1 MKQFFLIFFR
11 IFIIQLNASKLI
23 LHIIK
28 GHLFKKSDTDLMRS
42 EMRHIAHRLEK
53 TLENKDEPN
62 SIDNHEKNY
71 NRLKFLFDKWDAV
84 NPNKTPRDLIWCK
97 KIYNEF
103 TKHRET
109 GWYCAL
115 LDKVEKKQRGIK
127 EIYEPNETNSQTAEI
142 DLYQLMLGRRSV
154 REWKKDKISDSMIEL
169 IVKAGLS
176 APNSCNRQT
185 NKFIILKDEARIR
198 SVASTVKGGR
208 NFFYKAPHLL
218 IVINDI
224 RRYQFPDEIH
234 TPFQDA
240 AAAIQNMLLMIYR
253 MGLGACWGSYTS
265 NTSLILREKKVKK
278 LLNIPSHYFISGI
291 IAFGKPNMRVCFIPR
306 ADISDSIYFE
316 KFK

>member
-1 MKQFFLIFFR
+1 MKHLFLIFYR
-11 IFIIQLNASKLI
+11 IFIIQLNALKLI
-23 LHIIK
+23 IHIVK
-28 GHLFKKSDTDLMRS
+28 SLFFKKSDNDLLRS

-53 TLENKDEPN
+53 TLENKEEPN
-62 SIDNHEKNY
+62 SISTHEKNY
-71 NRLKFLFDKWDAV
+71 NRLKFLLDKWDDTS
-84 NPNKTPRDLIWCK
+84 PNKVPRDLMWCK

-115 LDKVEKKQRGIK
+115 LNKFEKKQRGIK
-127 EIYEPNETNSQTAEI
+127 EIYEHNETNSQIAEI

-154 REWKKDKISDSMIEL
+154 REWKKDKISDAQIEL

-185 NKFIILKDEARIR
+185 NKFIILKDESKIQKI
-198 SVASTVKGGR
+198 ASTVKGGR
-208 NFFYKAPHLL
+208 KFFYKAPYLL

-265 NTSLILREKKVKK
+265 NTSIILKEKKVKK
-278 LLNIPSHYFISGI
+278 MLNVPNHYFITGI

-316 KFK
+316 KFE